1 MRKTYYYFTGLIL
14 ITLGFACC
22 AVDDSNDPNT
32 NNHLKVG
39 DTVYELSSGSLENY
53 GPGGDYEGFNLDL
66 TLFSK
71 NLSIGIDDDGEERLI
86 GSGEAVY
93 FEIFTSNSTSLD
105 NADYIYHET
114 PLPFPVNTFSY
125 GFYAIGWDS
134 DEDDAEDLVEINS
147 GRLTVEKKGD
157 EYEIYITGKDAKGKD
172 VTGYYKGR
180 LQYYDQTAN
189 SEVAKIN
196 SVKERR
202 VLRPS
207 DKK

>member
-1 MRKTYYYFTGLIL
+1 MKYIFHT
-14 ITLGFACC
+14 ITAMLFVFLFLMGCN
-22 AVDDSNDPNT
+22 DDDLKDPARSNY
-32 NNHLKVG
+32 LKVG
-39 DTVYELSSGSLENY
+39 EAEYELSSGSLENY
-53 GPGGDYEGFNLDL
+53 GPGEDYEGFNLDL

-93 FEIFTSNSTSLD
+93 FEMFTSKSTALD

-125 GFYAIGWDS
+125 GFYAIGWES
-134 DEDDAEDLVEINS
+134 DENDAEDLVEINS

-157 EYEIYITGKDAKGKD
+157 EYEIYITGKDAKGED

-189 SEVAKIN
+189 SEVARTN
-196 SVKERR
+196 SVKERS

-207 DKK
+207 DKM

>member
-1 MRKTYYYFTGLIL
+1 MKNLFHV
-14 ITLGFACC
+14 TLSIIFLCFFLVSC
-22 AVDDSNDPNT
+22 NDDDPKDPNA

-66 TLFSK
+66 ILFSK

-125 GFYAIGWDS
+125 GFYAIGWES
-134 DEDDAEDLVEINS
+134 DENDAEDLVEINS

-157 EYEIYITGKDAKGKD
+157 EYEIYITG
-172 VTGYYKGR
+172 
-180 LQYYDQTAN
+180 
-189 SEVAKIN
+189 
-196 SVKERR
+196 
-202 VLRPS
+202 
-207 DKK
+207 